1 MHGRKRVIPTAEQT
15 AAVAKKA
22 DTLRKLTNLALKH
35 RAALSSEADAS
46 KLNTELL
53 ALNPDLY
60 SLWSYRREL
69 LLKKLEGP
77 DAAAEALR
85 PLVAEELKISQ
96 AGIARNPKSYPAWA
110 HRTWVIKRY
119 PLVVD
124 FSKEVALCNQLLDA
138 DERNFH
144 CWNYRRWVVGV
155 AAAHNAVSGCATG
168 VSSSVCSPKVD
179 ASSSGI
185 ASAGAGPFSAASE
198 LAYSR
203 ERIRRNFSNYSAWHH
218 RSVLLLQL
226 QADSAGAGSS
236 GCSSAS
242 LLEAR
247 RAAGKQAQPLAL
259 ALAAPELALVRRALF
274 TEPDDQSAWF
284 YHRWLVDRLR
294 DAADAAGAAVAC
306 APPAASAVHMA
317 ACLLQDAGA
326 LAELAAAEA
335 SSKWPQ
341 LGLAHTLQAL
351 SCSVQLR
358 AAAHALRSGTVEAA
372 VEAIANA
379 AAALSLAEA
388 SDVGSGSGS
397 AAAGGAGPAES
408 AVSSSTPASAPV
420 SAADSA
426 SVASIA
432 DAIAAGLAVLLPPE
446 DAEAEGKAA
455 AASDAL
461 SGDVEIKTGESV
473 PAAAAASPAAL
484 VGCERSS
491 RRDAL
496 APLPCVARAYAAA
509 AAVDPVHAACYAAL
523 ARAAV

>member
-1 MHGRKRVIPTAEQT
+1 MLALTCPGTPKSTKTMHGRKRVIPTAEQT
-15 AAVAKKA
+15 AAAAKKA

-35 RAALSSEADAS
+35 RASLSSEADAS

-69 LLKKLEGP
+69 LLKKLEGSV
-77 DAAAEALR
+77 AASVVETDSLR

-110 HRTWVIKRY
+110 HRTWVIKRF
-119 PLVVD
+119 PSVVD

-155 AAAHNAVSGCATG
+155 AAAHTGLSGSEIG
-168 VSSSVCSPKVD
+168 SSTCVGPPK
-179 ASSSGI
+179 AEESGSAAARSS
-185 ASAGAGPFSAASE
+185 PFSAAAE

-226 QADSAGAGSS
+226 QAESAGSS
-236 GCSSAS
+236 GCASASSA
-242 LLEAR
+242 EAR
-247 RAAGKQAQPLAL
+247 RGRQAQPLAL

-294 DAADAAGAAVAC
+294 DAADAGDAGAPAVL
-306 APPAASAVHMA
+306 HIA

-326 LAELAAAEA
+326 LAELAAAES

-341 LGLAHTLQAL
+341 LGLAHSLQAL
-351 SCSVQLR
+351 SCSRQLR
-358 AAAHALRSGTVEAA
+358 TAARSLQSGGAEAVA
-372 VEAIANA
+372 SA
-379 AAALSLAEA
+379 ASSLALAETPH
-388 SDVGSGSGS
+388 VGSGSGAG
-397 AAAGGAGPAES
+397 AAAAEATGPAEP
-408 AVSSSTPASAPV
+408 AGSSSV
-420 SAADSA
+420 S
-426 SVASIA
+426 SIA
-432 DAIAAGLAVLLPPE
+432 DAIAAGLTVLLPA
-446 DAEAEGKAA
+446 AEA
-455 AASDAL
+455 DA
-461 SGDVEIKTGESV
+461 D
-473 PAAAAASPAAL
+473 
-484 VGCERSS
+484 
-491 RRDAL
+491 
-496 APLPCVARAYAAA
+496 APLPCVAIAYAAA
-509 AAVDPVHAACYAAL
+509 AAVDPVHAACYVAL
-523 ARAAV
+523 ARIAV

>member
-1 MHGRKRVIPTAEQT
+1 MHGRKRVVPTAEQT

-35 RAALSSEADAS
+35 RASLSSEADAS
-46 KLNTELL
+46 KLNSELL
-53 ALNPDLY
+53 ALHPDLY

-144 CWNYRRWVVGV
+144 CWNYRRWVVGM
-155 AAAHNAVSGCATG
+155 AAAYNAVSGCATSA
-168 VSSSVCSPKVD
+168 SSSVGSPKAD

-185 ASAGAGPFSAASE
+185 ASAGAGPFSTASE

-203 ERIRRNFSNYSAWHH
+203 DRIRRNFSNYSAWHH

-236 GCSSAS
+236 GCSSGS

-247 RAAGKQAQPLAL
+247 RGVGKQAQPLAL

-294 DAADAAGAAVAC
+294 DAADAADAAVAC
-306 APPAASAVHMA
+306 ASPPASAVHMA

-351 SCSVQLR
+351 SCSRQLR
-358 AAAHALRSGTVEAA
+358 AAAHALRSGTAEAA
-372 VEAIANA
+372 AEAIANA

-388 SDVGSGSGS
+388 SDVGSGST
-397 AAAGGAGPAES
+397 AAGPEES
-408 AVSSSTPASAPV
+408 AISSSAPASA
-420 SAADSA
+420 SASASDSA

-432 DAIAAGLAVLLPPE
+432 DAIAAGLAVLLPSA
-446 DAEAEGKAA
+446 DAEAEAKAA
-455 AASDAL
+455 AASDARP
-461 SGDVEIKTGESV
+461 GDVETGERGPS
-473 PAAAAASPAAL
+473 AAAASPADL
-484 VGCERSS
+484 VGCARSS
-491 RRDAL
+491 RPGAL